1 MGGAPGW
8 GGRGERGD
16 VREMDEASAGKV
28 GLYAGYGWSHGGFS
42 LFPMSVTYFVT
53 AVRATLVLSESVDA
67 FLQDGHVRVGKLNLV
82 DLAGSE
88 RQSKTGATGA
98 LI

>member
-1 MGGAPGW
+1 M
-8 GGRGERGD
+8 
-16 VREMDEASAGKV
+16 
-28 GLYAGYGWSHGGFS
+28 WSHGGFS
-42 LFPMSVTYFVT
+42 LFPTSVTYFVA
-53 AVRATLVLSESVDA
+53 AVRVTLVLSESVDA

-98 LI
+98 QI